1 MSAFTRCCSIS
12 SEAPEMSGHSKW
24 ANIKHRKGRQDA
36 ARGKLFGK
44 LAKAIEAAA
53 RDGGGNVDFNPTLAT
68 AVEKAKSASMPNDN
82 IERAIK
88 RGTGEVAGAVY
99 EEIWYEGYG
108 PGGVALYVQIL
119 TDNRN
124 RAASDVR
131 STFTRNAGSLGEPG
145 SVGYLFNQK
154 GLIRVSGEEDE
165 VMLTAL
171 DAGAE
176 DIRDGG
182 EGVFEVVT
190 VPSALSSVRSSLEE
204 AEMEVESA
212 EVTQM
217 PITTVPVEESEARK
231 LLRLIDALDDLDDV
245 QAVFSNYDI
254 EDEVMEKVLAET

>member
-1 MSAFTRCCSIS
+1 
-12 SEAPEMSGHSKW
+12 MSGHSKW

-44 LAKAIEAAA
+44 LAKAIEIAA
-53 RDGGGNVDFNPTLAT
+53 REGGGSLEFNPALVT
-68 AVEKAKSASMPNDN
+68 AVEKAKAASMPNDN
-82 IERAIK
+82 IDRAIK
-88 RGTGEVAGAVY
+88 RGTGEVEGAVY

-131 STFTRNAGSLGEPG
+131 STFTRSGGNLGEPG
-145 SVGYLFNQK
+145 SVGYLFSQK
-154 GLIRVSGEEDE
+154 GQIMASGDEEA

-176 DIRDGG
+176 DIREDEDG
-182 EGVFEVVT
+182 VYEVITNPGDLQT
-190 VPSALSSVRSSLEE
+190 VRKALQMAGIS
-204 AEMEVESA
+204 VESA
-212 EVTQM
+212 DVTQL
-217 PITTVPVEESEARK
+217 PSNTVPVGESDARK

-254 EDEVMEKVLAET
+254 DDDVMEKVLEEV

>member
-1 MSAFTRCCSIS
+1 
-12 SEAPEMSGHSKW
+12 MSGHSKW

-44 LAKAIEAAA
+44 LAKAIEVAA
-53 RDGGGNVDFNPTLAT
+53 RDGGGVIEFNPTLAT
-68 AVEKAKSASMPNDN
+68 AVEKAKGASMPNDN

-88 RGTGEVAGAVY
+88 RGTGEVEGAIY

-131 STFTRNAGSLGEPG
+131 STFTRNNGNLGEPG
-145 SVGYLFNQK
+145 SVGYLFTQK
-154 GLIRVSGEEDE
+154 GMILAKGTEDD
-165 VMLTAL
+165 VMLPAL

-182 EGVFEVVT
+182 DGLVEVIT
-190 VPSALSSVRSSLEE
+190 EPAAMPAVRTAVEE
-204 AEMEVESA
+204 AGVSVESA
-212 EVTQM
+212 EVTQIPATM
-217 PITTVPVEESEARK
+217 VPVEEADARK
-231 LLRLIDALDDLDDV
+231 ILRLIDALDDLDDV

-254 EDEVMEKVLAET
+254 DDAVMEKVLSDV

>member
-1 MSAFTRCCSIS
+1 MA
-12 SEAPEMSGHSKW
+12 GHSKW

-44 LAKAIEAAA
+44 LAKAIEVAA
-53 RDGGGNVDFNPTLAT
+53 RDGGGAIEFNPTLAT
-68 AVEKAKSASMPNDN
+68 AVEKAKGASMPNDN

-88 RGTGEVAGAVY
+88 RGTGEVEGAVY

-131 STFTRNAGSLGEPG
+131 STFSRNNGNLGEPG
-145 SVGYLFNQK
+145 SVGYLFSQK
-154 GLIRVSGEEDE
+154 GVILAKGTEDD
-165 VMLTAL
+165 VMLAAL

-182 EGVFEVVT
+182 DGLVEVVT
-190 VPSALSSVRSSLEE
+190 EPSEMPAVRKAVEE
-204 AEMEVESA
+204 SGVAVESA
-212 EVTQM
+212 EVTQI
-217 PITTVPVEESEARK
+217 PATTVPVEEADARK
-231 LLRLIDALDDLDDV
+231 ILRLIDALDDLDDV

-254 EDEVMEKVLAET
+254 DDAVMEKVLSDA

>member
-1 MSAFTRCCSIS
+1 MA
-12 SEAPEMSGHSKW
+12 GHSKW

-44 LAKAIEAAA
+44 LAKAIEIAA
-53 RDGGGNVDFNPTLAT
+53 REGGGNPDFNPTLAT
-68 AVEKAKSASMPNDN
+68 AVFKAKAASMPNDN

-88 RGTGEVAGAVY
+88 RGTGEVEGAQY

-131 STFTRNAGSLGEPG
+131 STFTRSGGNLGEPG
-145 SVGYLFNQK
+145 SVGYLFNQR
-154 GLIRVSGEEDE
+154 GLIEVKGDEEE
-165 VMLTAL
+165 IMLAAL

-176 DIRDGG
+176 DVRDSGDG
-182 EGVFEVVT
+182 WFEVITSPGELQRVRT
-190 VPSALSSVRSSLEE
+190 ALDDAGLEVDT
-204 AEMEVESA
+204 AD
-212 EVTQM
+212 VTQL
-217 PITTVPVEESEARK
+217 PSSTVPVGETEARR

-254 EDEVMEKVLAET
+254 DDDVMERALEEV